1 MYIYK
6 YIYIYIHIWQYSK
19 VSWKGTSRKC
29 ITSQFRRVATSIFA
43 IQSQDFYNLRF
54 ICLNCVV
61 EGTQR
66 SGPNGLRVRWWIDFA
81 EFEARCK
88 DLKPIGFDYSK
99 VPATKAYT
107 PCQSPAA
114 RIDTEVRSC
123 HTTQLDEQSRSS
135 KAKLFHIQNAKAPN
149 NKIHIGTGCTCF
161 EQQMVVLKVVLVTVP
176 ILTTGS
182 DSTIESLLAVRMIPK
197 E

>member
-1 MYIYK
+1 M
-6 YIYIYIHIWQYSK
+6 
-19 VSWKGTSRKC
+19 
-29 ITSQFRRVATSIFA
+29 
-43 IQSQDFYNLRF
+43 
-54 ICLNCVV
+54 

-123 HTTQLDEQSRSS
+123 HTTQLDEQCRSS
-135 KAKLFHIQNAKAPN
+135 KAKLLHIQDAKAFQHTHRDRVYMLRAADGSAQSRVGYSTDPN
-149 NKIHIGTGCTCF
+149 RRLRQHNRELAGGADDTQGVIWEIYAVYTGF
-161 EQQMVVLKVVLVTVP
+161 N
-176 ILTTGS
+176 
-182 DSTIESLLAVRMIPK
+182 DESHTRS
-197 E
+197 